1 MECSRYLDLSFY
13 SRICLPYVMPILFLF
28 FFLFVRHLE
37 NEPQNK
43 TTTNQKRNISEYFE
57 NGDVDVVTSSL
68 GFDENSNEIA
78 TAGLLSSSSLHSNSN
93 RPDDDVDEQSNN
105 ESLVEQAV
113 LAVKREIT
121 FEKQNSNT
129 EQGDGEEEDEGNS
142 TKKIEIAFGSWLE
155 KTERSNTLDSERSR
169 KHSQTSRKSSVK
181 VAELDD
187 EPPKIIEK
195 PPNKSKKKRKSTKK
209 SKVVENDSTID
220 ITHRKEENGEP
231 VDEIDATPHQVVETH
246 KGENNQFENEN
257 LSNSKDSLQSTDR
270 NGTRRSV

>member
-1 MECSRYLDLSFY
+1 
-13 SRICLPYVMPILFLF
+13 
-28 FFLFVRHLE
+28 
-37 NEPQNK
+37 
-43 TTTNQKRNISEYFE
+43 
-57 NGDVDVVTSSL
+57 VTSSL

-93 RPDDDVDEQSNN
+93 RPDDDVDEQPNN

-129 EQGDGEEEDEGNS
+129 EQGDDGEEEDEGNS
-142 TKKIEIAFGSWLE
+142 TKKIEIAFGSSFE

-246 KGENNQFENEN
+246 KGENNQFENES

-270 NGTRRSV
+270 NGIYVFIMMLLLSCFVAALDLV